1 MVVWKGWGWLAAII
15 PMAGYV
21 LMTHWADA
29 TRGHGYSD
37 AHGWAGGI
45 GTILGAVAA
54 WIVAD
59 KLEGPGRTL
68 VDQKT
73 NETVVLKR
81 QDSLFFIPMKYFS
94 ILVAFSGILMI
105 FNILPLKDR

>member
-1 MVVWKGWGWLAAII
+1 MVIWKGWGYLAALI

-21 LMTHWADA
+21 LMTHWIDA
-29 TRGHGYSD
+29 RRGQGYSD

-45 GTILGAVAA
+45 GTILGAAAA

-68 VDQKT
+68 VDPQT
-73 NETVVLKR
+73 NEVIVLRR
-81 QDSLFFIPMKYFS
+81 QDSLFFIPMKYFA
-94 ILVAFSGILMI
+94 ILVALSGVLMI
-105 FNILPLKDR
+105 LNLLPLKNH